1 MSQTK
6 NAVSR
11 SQKLTLASLL
21 ITGLLIAG
29 STLGFSANKT
39 ETIDATAMGTSTQM
53 GSEFSVTL
61 NIDDYSTQA
70 DKQILVEA
78 FQKGGDK
85 GLVNALS
92 KMKAAGHIEVT
103 GTLGYDCSYIQ
114 MIPTPTGRKIR
125 FVTNR
130 PLRFGEVYWDTR
142 STDYNLTAGE
152 FDLNDTDKSKST
164 GKLYP
169 AAELVIDKQGELQ
182 MNLIGNPYNLVN
194 VLDWKGARGIG
205 IDRGYAAAPIRS
217 AGAVGRATSPG
228 ARRHLSPLAGRGRPS
243 GARSGEGDSPRV
255 ENSMR

>member
-1 MSQTK
+1 MEMLRNK
-6 NAVSR
+6 NAALR
-11 SQKLTLASLL
+11 TLKLTLGSLL

-29 STLGFSANKT
+29 STPGFSANKT

-53 GSEFSVTL
+53 GSQFSITL

-182 MNLIGNPYNLVN
+182 MDLIGNPWNLVN
-194 VLDWKGARGIG
+194 VIDWKG
-205 IDRGYAAAPIRS
+205 
-217 AGAVGRATSPG
+217 TPG
-228 ARRHLSPLAGRGRPS
+228 
-243 GARSGEGDSPRV
+243 V
-255 ENSMR
+255 N

>member
-1 MSQTK
+1 MLRNK
-6 NAVSR
+6 NAALR
-11 SQKLTLASLL
+11 TLKLTLGSLL

-29 STLGFSANKT
+29 STPGFSANKT

-53 GSEFSVTL
+53 GSQFSVTL

-70 DKQILVEA
+70 DKQILIEA
-78 FQKGGDK
+78 FQKGKDQ

-130 PLRFGEVYWDTR
+130 LLRFGEVYWDTR
-142 STDYNLTAGE
+142 STAYNLTAGE
-152 FDLNDTDKSKST
+152 FDINDTDKSKST
-164 GKLYP
+164 GVLYP

-182 MNLIGNPYNLVN
+182 MNLIGNPWNLVN
-194 VLDWKGARGIG
+194 IIDWKG
-205 IDRGYAAAPIRS
+205 
-217 AGAVGRATSPG
+217 TPG
-228 ARRHLSPLAGRGRPS
+228 
-243 GARSGEGDSPRV
+243 V
-255 ENSMR
+255 N

>member
-1 MSQTK
+1 MLQNE
-6 NAVSR
+6 NAVLR
-11 SQKLTLASLL
+11 ALKLTLGSLL

-29 STLGFSANKT
+29 STPSFSANKS

-53 GSEFSVTL
+53 GSRFSITL
-61 NIDDYSTQA
+61 NIYDYSTQA
-70 DKQILVEA
+70 DKQILVDA
-78 FQKGGDK
+78 FQKGKDQ

-130 PLRFGEVYWDTR
+130 PLWFGEVYWDTR

-152 FDLNDTDKSKST
+152 FDVDDADKSKST
-164 GKLYP
+164 GVLYP

-182 MNLIGNPYNLVN
+182 MNLIGNPWNLVD
-194 VLDWKGARGIG
+194 VLDWKGA
-205 IDRGYAAAPIRS
+205 
-217 AGAVGRATSPG
+217 PG
-228 ARRHLSPLAGRGRPS
+228 
-243 GARSGEGDSPRV
+243 V
-255 ENSMR
+255 N

>member
-1 MSQTK
+1 MLRNK
-6 NAVSR
+6 NTALR
-11 SQKLTLASLL
+11 TLKLTLGSLL
-21 ITGLLIAG
+21 LTGLLVAG
-29 STLGFSANKT
+29 STPGFSANKT

-70 DKQILVEA
+70 DKQILMEA
-78 FQKGGDK
+78 FQKGKDQ

-114 MIPTPTGRKIR
+114 MIPTPNGRKIR

-142 STDYNLTAGE
+142 SSAYNLTAGE

-164 GKLYP
+164 GVLYP
-169 AAELVIDKQGELQ
+169 AAEFTIDKQGELQ
-182 MNLIGNPYNLVN
+182 INLVGNPWKLVN
-194 VLDWKGARGIG
+194 VLDWKG
-205 IDRGYAAAPIRS
+205 
-217 AGAVGRATSPG
+217 TPG
-228 ARRHLSPLAGRGRPS
+228 
-243 GARSGEGDSPRV
+243 V
-255 ENSMR
+255 N